1 MVGRRRSL
9 KQRSAEKELK
19 NKWNFL
25 FGSDCS
31 CCSMPDSLDYAKGWW
46 RNGPA
51 YFFKVFSDYLGHL
64 ADDDPYGIFFGLNS
78 KDYVEECSS

>member
-1 MVGRRRSL
+1 
-9 KQRSAEKELK
+9 
-19 NKWNFL
+19 
-25 FGSDCS
+25 
-31 CCSMPDSLDYAKGWW
+31 MPDSLDYAKGWW